1 METKCKPRKAKC
13 KHEWKYFDTWDY
25 PNGYEYEH
33 VRIPHRKC
41 KKCGREYELFD
52 NYGDCKNR
60 WRRT

>member
-1 METKCKPRKAKC
+1 MKPKC

-41 KKCGREYELFD
+41 KKCGREYVLFD

-60 WRRT
+60 WRRVKWEWEK